1 MVLSGP
7 LFTDYDTLRAELQ
20 EDAAA
25 QDLHHQLAADTAPVG
40 WQLANGLPLYNDRVF
55 IPESSS
61 LWPQLLHDAHEAS
74 HEGAQKTLHR
84 LQASFYNSRA
94 HLLVRDFVWGCAVCQ
109 RNKMEHL
116 HPSGLLQPLL
126 VLSRVWTNIA
136 MDFVEGFPRVGGKLV
151 ILTIVDGFSKMAQ
164 FVALSHP

>member
-1 MVLSGP
+1 
-7 LFTDYDTLRAELQ
+7 
-20 EDAAA
+20 
-25 QDLHHQLAADTAPVG
+25 
-40 WQLANGLPLYNDRVF
+40 
-55 IPESSS
+55 
-61 LWPQLLHDAHEAS
+61 
-74 HEGAQKTLHR
+74 
-84 LQASFYNSRA
+84 
-94 HLLVRDFVWGCAVCQ
+94 
-109 RNKMEHL
+109 MEHL